1 MLQSLELNRRLKLL
15 LSASRI
21 AEPGNMLKNN
31 DFRGYDPAFWLNRR
45 VMVTGHTGF
54 LGSWIAC
61 WLSDL
66 GADVTGFARRPA
78 SPASLFGLAGLDQR
92 VTSLTGDMRDRARV
106 EQTVTTMAPEIVFHL
121 AGKRSASGALKRP
134 LDSFDTNA
142 TGTLNLLHAARCNPE
157 LRAVVIVTTD
167 QPDSPT
173 NADSRAD
180 LEPIAASLACAEIIA
195 ETFRQCYLQPADGIG
210 LATLRLPEI
219 VGGGD
224 FGPDRLVP
232 DVMRAIAAGRAPA
245 IDAPSRA
252 HPLLHVLDALACC
265 LSLASA
271 LLQRPRTF
279 ARSWSLAPA
288 TPAPWTSAAI
298 AHHVAARLGAQ
309 RQPSLAPSAP
319 LQHRCAPALRL
330 DPLGL
335 RSGPDMLPHE
345 PDATPLL
352 QRGPSIAAALGWR
365 PRLDVET
372 ALDWALD
379 GYRRLEAAA
388 DGSFIADQRQRFEAL
403 APPTGH
409 PALSIPH
416 PATPA
421 TKASHVALP
430 A

>member
-1 MLQSLELNRRLKLL
+1 
-15 LSASRI
+15 
-21 AEPGNMLKNN
+21 MLKNN
-31 DFRGYDPAFWLNRR
+31 GFRGNDPAVWLNRR

-92 VTSLTGDMRDRARV
+92 VTSLTGDIRDRARV
-106 EQTVTTMAPEIVFHL
+106 EQTVTAMAPEIVLHL
-121 AGKRSASGALKRP
+121 AGKRAATVGLKRP

-157 LRAVVIVTTD
+157 LRAIVIVTAD
-167 QPDSPT
+167 RSDGPAE
-173 NADSRAD
+173 ADSRTCF
-180 LEPIAASLACAEIIA
+180 EPVAASFGCAEIIA

-224 FGPDRLVP
+224 FGQDRLVP
-232 DVMRAIAAGRAPA
+232 DVMRAFTAGRVPTL
-245 IDAPSRA
+245 DAPTRT

-265 LSLASA
+265 LALASA
-271 LLQRPRTF
+271 LLQRPRAF
-279 ARSWSLAPA
+279 ARSWSLAREA
-288 TPAPWTSAAI
+288 PAPWTTAAI
-298 AHHVAARLGAQ
+298 ARHVAARLGAPQ
-309 RQPSLAPSAP
+309 LPSRVPGGP
-319 LQHRCAPALRL
+319 LLRPRTPALHL
-330 DPLGL
+330 EPLGL
-335 RSGPDMLPHE
+335 RSGPSTLPGE
-345 PDATPLL
+345 ASVLPVPPSAVPAA
-352 QRGPSIAAALGWR
+352 QRGPSIAEALGWR
-365 PRLDVET
+365 PRLDVAT

-388 DGSFIADQRQRFEAL
+388 DGGFITDQRRRFEAL
-403 APPTGH
+403 APPNGH
-409 PALSIPH
+409 PAIATDH
-416 PATPA
+416 PPTPA